1 MADRASDDQRWTI
14 FDLAT
19 QLGYNDME
27 QIRADARRILKLDY
41 LPDLRELGSIDADY
55 LISEFRRA
63 LAQKRVSDD

>member
-14 FDLAT
+14 FDLAG

-41 LPDLRELGSIDADY
+41 LPDLRELGAIDADY